1 MSNLKSQTSSNRAGQ
16 VGCSTLIV
24 IGGALLAFPVGLIR
38 QRLVAG
44 VFGTSAAYD
53 AYTAADGLSELL
65 VVALSAGTLV
75 YAFMPV
81 YLELLS
87 KGSRHDANT
96 LSSQVVNVIFLL
108 TGLAAALGAL
118 LAPTL
123 VSAPWGIGPGYPAE
137 IQVLTAEILRI
148 LLLSTVVFSISSIA
162 TGILHARRH
171 FWMPA
176 LAPTMYYAGIII
188 GALVLAP
195 QLGIFGLAWGAVLGA
210 LLHLL
215 IQVPGLIV
223 YKIEWRPILNLGDPT
238 LRRVLLL
245 MAPRVLDLLMARA
258 SITWL
263 NSNLASYLG
272 EGRLSALSYAYR
284 LMNIPWTLIGTAL
297 GLAIFPVMS
306 ALAAEKDV
314 DAQRRALS
322 GGVRAVLMFS
332 IPAAVGLIALGRP
345 AIRLLYEGDAFTA
358 NSTELV
364 YFALQFYVLALI
376 SQSLLDIVV
385 RAFAAQQDTLT
396 PLIVS
401 FFTTAINVGLAIWL
415 ARPFIEGGLEHGGPA
430 LANGVAVGIEA
441 TIGLVILHFRW
452 KGVDARR
459 ILIDTGKALLATA
472 VMGAA
477 ILAFEATLHPGTLM
491 MLAGGGALG
500 IAVYFGLALLL
511 GIKELRT
518 ILSAMIEQLRRTILA
533 VIEWLRRFIPV
544 KGSQP

>member
-1 MSNLKSQTSSNRAGQ
+1 MEPHEPSPQQPDRSSQ

-24 IGGALLAFPVGLIR
+24 IGGALLAFPVGLLR
-38 QRLVAG
+38 QRLVAA
-44 VFGTSAAYD
+44 VFGTSSAYD

-81 YLELLS
+81 YLELLE
-87 KGSRHDANT
+87 KGNQRDANS
-96 LSSQVVNVIFLL
+96 LSSQVVNVIFLV
-108 TGLAAALGAL
+108 TGLAAAIGAL

-137 IQVLTAEILRI
+137 IQAVTAQILRI
-148 LLLSTVVFSISSIA
+148 LLLSTMVFSISSIA
-162 TGILHARRH
+162 TGILHAHQH
-171 FWMPA
+171 FWLPA
-176 LAPTMYYAGIII
+176 LAPTMYYLGIII
-188 GALVLAP
+188 GALALAP
-195 QLGIFGLAWGAVLGA
+195 RLGIFGLAWGAVLGA

-215 IQVPGLIV
+215 IQLPGLMFHKV
-223 YKIEWRPILNLGDPT
+223 EWHPLLDLKDPL
-238 LRRVLLL
+238 LRRVLIL
-245 MAPRVLDLLMARA
+245 MAPRVVDLLMARA
-258 SITWL
+258 SITWI

-297 GLAIFPVMS
+297 GFAIFPVMS
-306 ALAAEKDV
+306 ALAAEKDIS
-314 DAQRRALS
+314 AQRRALS

-332 IPAAVGLIALGRP
+332 IPAAVGLIVLGRP
-345 AIRLLYEGDAFTA
+345 AIRLLYEGGEFTA

-396 PLIVS
+396 PLMVS

-415 ARPFIEGGLEHGGPA
+415 TRPGVLEHGGPA

-441 TIGLVILHFRW
+441 ITGLVILHFRW
-452 KGVDARR
+452 KGVDAGR
-459 ILIDTGKALLATA
+459 ILVDAGKALLAA
-472 VMGAA
+472 GVMGIA
-477 ILAFEATLHPGTLM
+477 IMALDSALHPGTLV

-500 IAVYFGLALLL
+500 VTIYFGLALLL
-511 GIKELRT
+511 GVKEVRSIPL
-518 ILSAMIEQLRRTILA
+518 AMIKQ
-533 VIEWLRRFIPV
+533 LRRFIPA
-544 KGSQP
+544 KRSQP